1 MAVVKSFMELAELFG
16 INPKAK
22 QNRGKK
28 NNKKNGK
35 GKAEKKAKPRICK
48 ACGSEL
54 RPIAGTNAWVC
65 DGLKTVKNEETGENE
80 KVPCNNRILSRRINP
95 ERKTA

>member
-1 MAVVKSFMELAELFG
+1 MAAILKSFEELGQFFG
-16 INPKAK
+16 IDRTATT
-22 QNRGKK
+22 KK
-28 NNKKNGK
+28 NKKNGK

-65 DGLKTVKNEETGENE
+65 DGLKTVKNEETGKNE

-95 ERKTA
+95 ERKTS

>member
-35 GKAEKKAKPRICK
+35 GKANKAKPRICK
-48 ACGSEL
+48 LCGAEL
-54 RPIAGTNAWVC
+54 RPIKGTNCWVC
-65 DGLKTVKNEETGENE
+65 DGTRIIKDEETGEKR
-80 KVPCNNRILSRRINP
+80 KVPCTHKVLSRRIN
-95 ERKTA
+95 EEVQA